1 MNLVLTN
8 CVLFLFAGL
17 SLPTITPSELQSL
30 VAASNRGITD
40 VELMYEGSVLLD
52 KSIMTPMKT
61 NRNYHF
67 QGTFAYRKDGVSHIE
82 LDIDKTLFGGGH
94 VTSRYC
100 TNNYKVF
107 ESNVD
112 PDNRIDNPNYSAKPG
127 GIPSMNKPAS
137 YLRMYFVPLLGFSQ
151 HYYHDNT
158 CNVIGWE
165 SIDNAKCL
173 HVEFS
178 QGSVV
183 DKYWLDVS
191 RGGNALKYELN
202 VNGITRYVV
211 NNVVLEQVDF
221 PGNDAVWLPIQCT
234 VSTHLNRDLSYS
246 PTPIY
251 NEVYKVLDGSILLN
265 KGLPDSRFTIDWNST
280 RKPRLVSGASK
291 KSLKRGNSPID
302 IKSID
307 NDLNSKLSIANEQS
321 EQLSTKDSSSTSLTT
336 LLQVTGIALGT
347 IFLGAAV
354 FLKWRNG

>member
-1 MNLVLTN
+1 MNFVLTN
-8 CVLFLFAGL
+8 CVLLLFAGF
-17 SLPTITPSELQSL
+17 SDPTITPSELQSL
-30 VAASNRGITD
+30 IAASNRGIND
-40 VELMYEGSVLLD
+40 VELLYEGSVQLD
-52 KSIMTPMKT
+52 NSIKT
-61 NRNYHF
+61 QMNTSRNYHF

-94 VTSRYC
+94 VISRYC
-100 TNNYKVF
+100 TNNDKVF
-107 ESNVD
+107 ELNVN
-112 PDNRIDNPNYSAKPG
+112 PDKRIDNLNYSAKPG

-151 HYYHDNT
+151 HYYLDNKCT
-158 CNVIGWE
+158 VIGWE
-165 SIDNAKCL
+165 LIDNVKCL
-173 HVEFS
+173 NVEFS
-178 QGSVV
+178 QGPVV

-202 VNGITRYVV
+202 VNGQPRYIV
-211 NNVVLEQVDF
+211 NNIVLEEVDSS
-221 PGNDAVWLPIQCT
+221 GNDAIWLPIQST

-251 NEVYKVLDGSILLN
+251 NEFYKILDGSILLN
-265 KGLPDSRFTIDWNST
+265 KSLPDARFTIDWNST
-280 RKPRLVSGASK
+280 RKPSLVNGASK
-291 KSLKRGNSPID
+291 KSLKRGNTPID
-302 IKSID
+302 IKSLD

-321 EQLSTKDSSSTSLTT
+321 EQLTTKDSSITSFTT